1 MFVIVL
7 EALPLSNSVAV
18 EHQDLHG
25 HQNQLLFKS
34 FLIPLVQETAVFLV
48 INAWGYAIH
57 TFCIW
62 HF

>member
-7 EALPLSNSVAV
+7 EALPVSNSVSA

-25 HQNQLLFKS
+25 HQNQLLLNS

-48 INAWGYAIH
+48 INARGLCNSHIL
-57 TFCIW
+57 
-62 HF
+62 